1 MIKLLLP
8 LLITL
13 LAGCAVTPETTSPQA
28 PALTGYQQKAS
39 YANGVDYMNGLRR
52 DDLGLDQDAFL
63 QGVNDVL
70 ASREPKLT
78 TAEMTKAKDWQLV
91 EQVKH
96 QEAKKAAT
104 LATGLAFLAS
114 NQNQAGVKT
123 LPSGLQYKTLTTGS
137 SANKPKAT
145 DTLAINYRLGK
156 TDGTE
161 IDSTAKRGK
170 PAVAAIKAL
179 IPGAREA
186 LLLMA
191 KGDKWQ
197 LFIPSNLA
205 YGENGTPDG
214 KIKPNET
221 LVFDME
227 LVDINPPK
235 TVDTAAKATQTAPST
250 PPKPSSSW

>member
-13 LAGCAVTPETTSPQA
+13 LSGCAVTPETTSPQA
-28 PALTGYQQKAS
+28 PALTGFQQKAS
-39 YANGVDYMNGLRR
+39 YANGVDYMNSLRQ
-52 DDLGLDQDAFL
+52 DDLSLDQDAFL

-70 ASREPKLT
+70 SSREPKLS
-78 TAEMTKAKDWQLV
+78 TAEMTKANDWQLV
-91 EQVKH
+91 ERIKH
-96 QEAKKAAT
+96 QEAKAAAT
-104 LATGLAFLAS
+104 LAAGLAFLAN
-114 NQNQAGVKT
+114 NQNQSGVKT

-137 SANKPKAT
+137 GTHKPKDT

-170 PAVAAIKAL
+170 PAVAPIKGL
-179 IPGAREA
+179 IPGAKEA

-197 LFIPSNLA
+197 LFIPPNLA

-235 TVDTAAKATQTAPST
+235 ALDTAAKATQAAPST